1 MQLKKFASQTAA
13 DRHPAWAEKV
23 AMHQRKL
30 QRTKKRRR
38 ISSVLRALDVLADP
52 WSYLVLREAFF
63 GVRRFDVFQR
73 NLTIARN
80 ILTQRLERLVAA
92 RVLRRVLYQEGPR
105 RYEYRLTDAG
115 KDFYPAIVAL
125 TTWGDRWRPSLGGPP
140 LELFHKD
147 CGKPLHP
154 HVVCKSCGE
163 AVSPFDVTMIDGPG
177 AGPERGPT
185 LLRTRT
191 SGSAPYLRG
200 RPCSVA
206 RTLSVI
212 GQRWAYRTLRES
224 FFGVKRFEHL
234 QTNLGIARNILSR
247 QLVQLV
253 KDGIL
258 SRRKYQDRPERY
270 EYVLTPAA
278 VDLYPALLLLM
289 AWGDRWRRPNGGVPT
304 LLKHR
309 KCGKTLAPVLV
320 CGACDEGIAVDRVS
334 YKMRYS
340 LK

>member
-1 MQLKKFASQTAA
+1 
-13 DRHPAWAEKV
+13 
-23 AMHQRKL
+23 MHQRKL
-30 QRTKKRRR
+30 QRTKKHRR

-92 RVLRRVLYQEGPR
+92 RVLRRVLYQKRPR
-105 RYEYRLTDAG
+105 RYEYWLTDAG

-125 TTWGDRWRPSLGGPP
+125 MIWGDRWRPSPGGPP

-147 CGKPLHP
+147 CSKPLHP
-154 HVVCKSCGE
+154 QVICKSCHQV
-163 AVSPFDVTMIDGPG
+163 VSPFDVTVRDGPG
-177 AGPERGPT
+177 AGPERGPAP
-185 LLRTRT
+185 LPTRA

-212 GQRWAYRTLRES
+212 GRRWAYRTLRES
-224 FFGVKRFEHL
+224 FFGVKRFDHL
-234 QTNLGIARNILSR
+234 QNNLGIARNILSR
-247 QLVQLV
+247 QLLQLV

-258 SRRKYQDRPERY
+258 SRRKYQDRPQRY

-289 AWGDRWRRPNGGVPT
+289 VWGDRWRRPKGGVPT

-309 KCGKTLAPVLV
+309 TCGKTLTPVLV
-320 CGACDEGIAVDRVS
+320 CGACGEGVTVNRVS
-334 YKMRYS
+334 YKMHYS
-340 LK
+340 L